1 MMSNRIYSMPL
12 KYISS
17 LLTHTQGYYSA
28 MLKKE
33 TLPFAT
39 TWEDFECTM
48 LTQTQVG
55 QRKANTMISL
65 VWGIYKS

>member
-1 MMSNRIYSMPL
+1 MDKDDYTF
-12 KYISS
+12 YTHTHTHTH
-17 LLTHTQGYYSA
+17 THTQGYYSA